1 MAIAQA
7 MCSTFKPEILGGVH
21 DLDTDAIYIA
31 LYTSAASL
39 GAATTSYATAG
50 AGEVATAGGY
60 TAGGIQLTSPV
71 ISLDGTTGICDFADA
86 TWPAATITARGALIY
101 NSSKSGKA
109 IAVLDFGSDKISTAG
124 AFTVIMPAAAAATAL
139 VRIR

>member
-7 MCSTFKPEILGGVH
+7 MCSSFKPEILGGIH
-21 DLDTDAIYIA
+21 DLDTDAIFIA
-31 LYTSAASL
+31 LYTSSATL
-39 GAATTSYATAG
+39 GAATTAYTATN
-50 AGEVATAGGY
+50 EVATAGGY

-71 ISLDGTTGICDFADA
+71 ITLDGTTGICDFADA

-101 NSSKSGKA
+101 NSSKSNKA

-124 AFTVIMPAAAAATAL
+124 AFSVIMPAAAASTAL
-139 VRIR
+139 VRIA

>member
-7 MCSTFKPEILGGVH
+7 MCSSFKPELLGGIH
-21 DLDTDAIYIA
+21 DLDTDAIFIA
-31 LYTSAASL
+31 LYTSSATL
-39 GAATTSYATAG
+39 GAATTAYTATN
-50 AGEVATAGGY
+50 EVATAGGY

-71 ISLDGTTGICDFADA
+71 ITLDGTTGICDFADA

-101 NSSKSGKA
+101 NSSKSNKA

-124 AFTVIMPAAAAATAL
+124 NFTVIMPAAAASTAL
-139 VRIR
+139 VRIA

>member
-1 MAIAQA
+1 MAIVQSMA
-7 MCSTFKPEILGGVH
+7 SSFKAEVLGGIH

-31 LYTSAASL
+31 LYTSSATL
-39 GAATTSYATAG
+39 GAATTAYTASNECPSTG
-50 AGEVATAGGY
+50 TYV
-60 TAGGIQLTSPV
+60 AGGIQLTSPV

-101 NSSKSGKA
+101 NSSKSNKA

-139 VRIR
+139 VRIA

>member
-7 MCSTFKPEILGGVH
+7 MCSSFKPELLGGIH
-21 DLDTDAIYIA
+21 DLDTDAIFIA
-31 LYTSAASL
+31 LYTSSATL
-39 GAATTSYATAG
+39 GAATTAYTATN
-50 AGEVATAGGY
+50 EVATAGGY

-71 ISLDGTTGICDFADA
+71 ITLDGTTGICDFADA

-101 NSSKSGKA
+101 NSSKSNKA

-139 VRIR
+139 VRIS

>member
-1 MAIAQA
+1 MAISQGMA
-7 MCSTFKPEILGGVH
+7 SSFKPEILGGVH
-21 DLDTDAIYIA
+21 DLDTDVIMIA
-31 LYTSAASL
+31 LYVSTATLS
-39 GAATTSYATAG
+39 AATTAYTTSN
-50 AGEVATAGGY
+50 EVATAGGY

-101 NSSKSGKA
+101 NSSKSNKA
-109 IAVLDFGSDKISTAG
+109 IAVLDFGSDKTSTAG

-139 VRIR
+139 VRIS

>member
-1 MAIAQA
+1 MAITQSMAN
-7 MCSTFKPEILGGVH
+7 SFKPELLGGIH

-31 LYTSAASL
+31 LYTSSATL
-39 GAATTSYATAG
+39 GASTTAYSATN
-50 AGEVATAGGY
+50 EVATGGGY
-60 TAGGIQLTSPV
+60 AAGGIQLTSPV

-101 NSSKSGKA
+101 NSSKANRA

-124 AFTVIMPAAAAATAL
+124 AFTVIMPAAAAATAII
-139 VRIR
+139 RIS